1 MSKMD
6 AKSWRYHIMDLPEN
20 TMMSRHVEKKSQSGR
35 EEGAELLHASTSTT
49 LF

>member
-20 TMMSRHVEKKSQSGR
+20 TMMSRPAEKKKKKSIWERG
-35 EEGAELLHASTSTT
+35 G
-49 LF
+49 